1 MLRFSGGARPP
12 EPPWGRP
19 EARQPDGMRPLQVP
33 TRRGTL
39 PQVALHVAAWF
50 GIIVLVAIGYGFRHE
65 LTDAGNRV
73 LAVFVPSYGYASSPD
88 TISYDAA
95 SDGHFWVDARADGV
109 GFRFMVDTG
118 ASAVIFS
125 KEDARRLGIDPASL
139 R

>member
-1 MLRFSGGARPP
+1 MLGFSGRARPP

-19 EARQPDGMRPLQVP
+19 GKRQRFGLRLPHAGDGRE
-33 TRRGTL
+33 GL
-39 PQVALHVAAWF
+39 PQVMLHVAAWF

-125 KEDARRLGIDPASL
+125 KEDARLLGI
-139 R
+139 